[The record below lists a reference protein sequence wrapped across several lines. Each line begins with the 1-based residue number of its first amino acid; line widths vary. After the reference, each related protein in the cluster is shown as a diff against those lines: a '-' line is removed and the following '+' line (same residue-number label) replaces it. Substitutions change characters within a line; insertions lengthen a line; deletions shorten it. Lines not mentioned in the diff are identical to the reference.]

1 MYRLK
6 SSHISNEKYYN
17 RLESDLELQSRFK
30 TLDFNTLS
38 EIIFHDEITPS
49 VYSNAVCAL
58 TVSDSSKIPLL
69 FSEARYLFF
78 ALQVNR
84 LYYEKNTGVKI
95 NSLSQAKLMYDETGN
110 SFTEMALEQ
119 SDNARQIRFERFMA
133 RHRIF
138 FPNCNLYWE
147 IPISFY
153 KDGET
158 GQTCVTPAGNVNP
171 YALVSIP
178 AIDSEKFK
186 IPRNIYLKFFL
197 GQHSK
202 LVCNT
207 TKDIALNFNQ
217 LDNELALHA
226 LEFCGYSKRY
236 TILKDENT
244 DYYYDNE
251 SRCLVAEL
259 LHKDS
264 KVFNSDES
272 NEEEAVYWSKMSYN
286 KYFFMKNHK
295 EYVPV
300 LRGDT
305 IEIYMR

>member
-1 MYRLK
+1 MYKLK

-17 RLESDLELQSRFK
+17 QLEGDASLRAKFK
-30 TLDFNTLS
+30 VLDSVTLS
-38 EIIFHDEITPS
+38 EIIFNDQITDN
-49 VYSNAVCAL
+49 VYRNAAFAL
-58 TVSDSSKIPLL
+58 TMADEFKVPMLY
-69 FSEARYLFF
+69 SEVRYLFF

-119 SDNARQIRFERFMA
+119 SENSRQIRFERFMA

-217 LDNELALHA
+217 LDNELALHV

-236 TILKDENT
+236 TITKDENT

-264 KVFNSDES
+264 KVFNFNEE

-300 LRGDT
+300 LHGDV
-305 IEIYMR
+305 IEIYMK